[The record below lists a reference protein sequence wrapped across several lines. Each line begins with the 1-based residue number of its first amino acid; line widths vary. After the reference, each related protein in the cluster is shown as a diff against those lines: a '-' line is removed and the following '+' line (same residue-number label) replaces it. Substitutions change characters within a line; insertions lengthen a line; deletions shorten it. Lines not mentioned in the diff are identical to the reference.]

1 MKRKNQIH
9 KRTLILKSVKL
20 LNFILMKN
28 CNTSKRY
35 ITLKVKSIQH

>member
-20 LNFILMKN
+20 LNF
-28 CNTSKRY
+28 Y
-35 ITLKVKSIQH
+35 INEKLYNVTLH